1 MWAWGIAA
9 PAAGRGRGEGARA
22 SRAGSVFPATPPTRH
37 ARFVLG
43 PDSASR
49 EPPRAGADPV
59 VRARNLGAVA
69 GAARRA
75 ALGKMHSQI
84 DSGYSTRARAG
95 ELELAVA
102 TATRRANRV
111 IIVMRPEIALT
122 PLAAS
127 VLRTLARS

>member
-75 ALGKMHSQI
+75 ALGKI
-84 DSGYSTRARAG
+84 TLKYFDSGYSTRARAG

-102 TATRRANRV
+102 TATRRANRA
-111 IIVMRPEIALT
+111 IIVMDESCKLP
-122 PLAAS
+122 
-127 VLRTLARS
+127 